1 MNMTKEKFNP
11 SDNVQDVEEG
21 QRELILHND
30 EVNTFDFVIESLI
43 DVCDHDPHQA
53 EQCATIAHMKGKCGV
68 KIGSE
73 DELKP
78 PYNEM
83 LNRKLTVSIN

>member
-1 MNMTKEKFNP
+1 MNMTREKFNP
-11 SDNVQDVEEG
+11 SDNTQEVEEG
-21 QRELILHND
+21 LRELILHND

-43 DVCDHDPHQA
+43 DVCGHDPHQA
-53 EQCATIAHMKGKCGV
+53 EQCAIIAHIKGKCGV
-68 KIGSE
+68 KVGSE